1 VAGPEKSSARTTG
14 GRNGTGLPDRPGPG
28 RTARAARWHVDPFDL
43 AVIALPVLAFLMLG
57 WQKRWTHDDG
67 FITFRVVDQ
76 IFAGHGPV
84 FNAGQRVEAF
94 TSPLHVVLLV
104 VLRALL
110 GWALDEGWLSALL
123 TLGAATGG
131 LLAAAAGA
139 TRLARRGGSV
149 GRLVP
154 FTLLVPVALPAMWEF
169 ATAGLE
175 TGLAIGWV
183 GLTFWLLAR
192 VATTRRPLRL
202 WPVAMLA
209 GLGPLVRPEC
219 AILSVG
225 FVAALLLSRA
235 AARGDG
241 RAPGW
246 RLLGAAVALPLAYEV
261 FRAGYYANLLPNTA
275 LAKEAGESRWG
286 QGWFYLL
293 NTVSPYLLVVPLLAA
308 AGWVA
313 FGRTWSLRR
322 SFGGRDGLVLV
333 AVTVGCAALYLLYVV
348 RVGGDYMHARML
360 LVPIFAL
367 CCPLAV
373 VPLPPPGQ
381 TRAVVLALAVVV
393 AGWGALVGVN
403 RRAPLPRGFFSSHA
417 VAEQRPFFVGFARNP
432 HPVTLD
438 EWRHSAFENDA
449 LDVRR
454 AHDAGRD
461 VLLNRVGYP
470 GIDLPPETPLP
481 AGRGTYLYIDG
492 IGVVSDFAGPDVH
505 IIDFHGLADPIA
517 SRLPV
522 ARPRGL
528 PGHEKQLPQTWALAE
543 AGARRDDPAV
553 RAAADALRCGELAPL
568 RRAIDGPLTVGRF
581 FRNLA
586 AAPGLTTLQVPLDPT
601 EATGGCR

>member
-1 VAGPEKSSARTTG
+1 MNAHAAAARS
-14 GRNGTGLPDRPGPG
+14 PDRPGRE
-28 RTARAARWHVDPFDL
+28 RTARSRLDPFDL
-43 AVIALPVLAFLMLG
+43 TVVAVPVLALVVLG

-94 TSPLHVVLLV
+94 TSPLHLGLLV
-104 VLRALL
+104 VLRALF

-123 TLGAATGG
+123 TLGAAAGG
-131 LLAAAAGA
+131 LVAAAAGA
-139 TRLARRGGSV
+139 TLLARRGGAI

-154 FTLLVPVALPAMWEF
+154 FTLLVPVALPPMWEF

-183 GLTFWLLAR
+183 GLSFWLLAR

-202 WPVAMLA
+202 WPVAMVA

-219 AILSVG
+219 GILSVG

-235 AARGDG
+235 AARSEGH
-241 RAPGW
+241 APRW
-246 RLLGAAVALPLAYEV
+246 RLFGAAVALPLAYEV
-261 FRAGYYANLLPNTA
+261 FRAGYYAALVPNTA

-286 QGWFYLL
+286 QGWYYLT
-293 NTVSPYLLVVPLLAA
+293 NTAQPYLLVVPLLAA
-308 AGWVA
+308 VGWLA
-313 FGRTWSLRR
+313 FGRTWSPQRC
-322 SFGGRDGLVLV
+322 FGGRDGALLV
-333 AVTVGCAALYLLYVV
+333 AATIGCAVLYLLYVV

-393 AGWGALVGVN
+393 AGWAGVVGVN
-403 RRAPLPRGFFSSHA
+403 RRAPRPRGFFSPHA
-417 VAEQRPFFVGFARNP
+417 VAEQRPFFVAFARNP

-438 EWRHSAFENDA
+438 EWRHSAFEDDA
-449 LDVRR
+449 DDVRR
-454 AHDAGRD
+454 AHEAGRD
-461 VLLNRVGYP
+461 VLLNRVEYP
-470 GIDLPPETPLP
+470 GVDLPPETPLP
-481 AGRGTYLYIDG
+481 DGRGTYLYIDG
-492 IGVVSDFAGPDVH
+492 IGVVSDFAGPEVH
-505 IIDFHGLADPIA
+505 IIDFHGLADPVA

-522 ARPRGL
+522 FRPRGL
-528 PGHEKQLPQTWALAE
+528 PGHEKQLPQAWALAE
-543 AGARRDDPAV
+543 AGARSDDPAV
-553 RAAADALRCGELAPL
+553 RAAADALRCGRLAPL
-568 RRAIDGPLTVGRF
+568 RRAIDGPITVGRF

-586 AAPGLTTLQVPLDPT
+586 AAPRLTTLKVPFDPT
-601 EATGGCR
+601 RATVGCR